1 MTATPHMKG
10 LRRPMIACA
19 LALAGVTLAGSIGA
33 DAARAEMARVQ
44 DPGLEPYVIEDHQIP
59 KSLTGQPGDAA
70 RGKAVFVNRR
80 KGNCLSCHT
89 APIPEEDF
97 HGKIGPDLAGVGGR
111 LSEGELR
118 MRLVDAKAILPESLM
133 PSFYRTA
140 GLRQVKK
147 GFEGKP
153 ILEAQEIED
162 VIAYLKTLK

>member
-1 MTATPHMKG
+1 MTATPLIKG
-10 LRRPMIACA
+10 LRRPVIACA
-19 LALAGVTLAGSIGA
+19 LALAGFTLYGIAGTGSA
-33 DAARAEMARVQ
+33 QAEMARVQ
-44 DPGLEPYVIEDHQIP
+44 DPGLQPYTIDGQEIP

-97 HGKIGPDLAGVGGR
+97 HGQIGPDLAGVGSR
-111 LSEGELR
+111 LTEGELR
-118 MRLVDAKAILPESLM
+118 LRLVDAKATLPESLM

>member
-1 MTATPHMKG
+1 MTATPLIKG
-10 LRRPMIACA
+10 LRRPVAACA
-19 LALAGVTLAGSIGA
+19 LALAGFALQGAGIA
-33 DAARAEMARVQ
+33 QAEMARVL
-44 DPGLEPYVIEDHQIP
+44 DPGLMPYTIVDAQIP

-97 HGKIGPDLAGVGGR
+97 HGQIGPDLAGVGSR
-111 LSEGELR
+111 LNEGEMRL
-118 MRLVDAKAILPESLM
+118 RLVDAKAILPDSLM
-133 PSFYRTA
+133 PSFYRTG

-153 ILEAQEIED
+153 ILEPQEIED

>member
-1 MTATPHMKG
+1 MTATPHHRG
-10 LRRPMIACA
+10 LRRPMFVRA
-19 LALAGVTLAGSIGA
+19 LAVAGLAMAGLAMGGSA
-33 DAARAEMARVQ
+33 WAEMARVQ
-44 DPGLEPYVIEDHQIP
+44 DPGLEPYVIEDNQIR

-70 RGKAVFVNRR
+70 RGKKIFIDRR

-97 HGKIGPDLAGVGGR
+97 HGQIGPDLAGVGGR
-111 LSEGELR
+111 LGEGELR
-118 MRLVDAKAILPESLM
+118 LRLVDAKAMLPESLM

-147 GFEGKP
+147 DFEGKP
-153 ILEAQEIED
+153 ILDAQEIED